1 MRIGSQA
8 RPGAYAEF
16 RISLGIGPGRAAA
29 DPAMMVRLTLDDECF
44 DVLAKVDYVRKI
56 RAGALQA
63 IEATGCPSIRWR
75 TLAG

>member
-1 MRIGSQA
+1 
-8 RPGAYAEF
+8 
-16 RISLGIGPGRAAA
+16 
-29 DPAMMVRLTLDDECF
+29 MMVRLTLDDECF
-44 DVLAKVDYVRKI
+44 DVLAKVDYVQKI